1 MRLAADVSIA
11 WHATPVV
18 RAQATHAIDHG
29 GLDAA
34 LNLFA

>member
-1 MRLAADVSIA
+1 MYLRVDAK
-11 WHATPVV
+11 PVV